1 MVSRRITAYFIDLAL
16 FTGVVFLSILVGGL
30 ITNSFTENLIARV
43 IISIPLFIILV
54 FITSGLLGV
63 FFKGSIGKKFMDL
76 KVTATV
82 GFVTAFRLLFR
93 DLMKYV
99 AYLPFLIGVY
109 ALLENRIEHFDFF
122 MTTLKVSGALLLFVI
137 IAQGYYFM
145 KKRIMIG
152 DQLFFTLVENDIP
165 TATEYDDLLEF
176 VDSKKTIKK

>member
-1 MVSRRITAYFIDLAL
+1 MISRRIAAYFIDLAL

-30 ITNSFTENLIARV
+30 ITNSFTENLIVRV
-43 IISIPLFIILV
+43 VITLPLFVVFV

-76 KVTATV
+76 KVTTTV

-93 DLMKYV
+93 DLMKYT
-99 AYLPFLIGVY
+99 AYIPFLIGVY
-109 ALLENRIEHFDFF
+109 ALLDNRIEHFDFF
-122 MTTLKVSGALLLFVI
+122 ISTLKVSGALLLLLV
-137 IAQGYYFM
+137 IAQGYYFI
-145 KKRIMIG
+145 KKSGMIG